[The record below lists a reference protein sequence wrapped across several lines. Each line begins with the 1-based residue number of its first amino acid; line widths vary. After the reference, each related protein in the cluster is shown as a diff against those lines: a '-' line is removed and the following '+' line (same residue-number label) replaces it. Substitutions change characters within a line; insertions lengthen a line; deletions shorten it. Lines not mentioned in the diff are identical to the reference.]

1 MSAQPIVTEAHKALA
16 SAICPIGERTSLHKF
31 REDWVESSA
40 QLIAE
45 SESAALAKLLEE
57 LEIERVRLAEILNRL
72 VEIKEC
78 AQAIHRN
85 INEEH
90 WTERKDPLWVPTI
103 HAHATVILQECDR
116 VFSTA
121 PQPQPEQ
128 PKTP

>member
-1 MSAQPIVTEAHKALA
+1 MSAQPVVTEAHKELA
-16 SAICPIGERTSLHKF
+16 RKIR
-31 REDWVESSA
+31 SSEHWRDTIAQTA
-40 QLIAE
+40 QLIAA

-57 LEIERVRLAEILNRL
+57 LEIERIRLTEILNRL